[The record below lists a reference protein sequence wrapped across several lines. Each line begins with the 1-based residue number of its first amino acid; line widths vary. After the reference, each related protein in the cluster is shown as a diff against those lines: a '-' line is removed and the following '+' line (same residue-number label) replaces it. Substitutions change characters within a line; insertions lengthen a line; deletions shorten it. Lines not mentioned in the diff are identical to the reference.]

1 MLKKL
6 KSGED
11 GDDAGHDDDAGHSDD
26 AGHDDVS
33 LQRVKLAKLTV
44 VAAGTPSPQSPVK
57 G

>member
-11 GDDAGHDDDAGHSDD
+11 GDD

>member
-1 MLKKL
+1 MLKKS

-11 GDDAGHDDDAGHSDD
+11 GDGAGHDDDAGH
-26 AGHDDVS
+26 GDVS